1 MNEHGDA
8 LAPGTRIA
16 EFEIVRELGSGG
28 FGVTYLARDRALER
42 MVAVKEYLPRYWG
55 VRGPD
60 GTVGPRASSSEAD
73 YAWGLRRFVEEARA
87 LARLRH
93 AGIVGVHRIIE
104 AGGTAY
110 MVMEYVEGRSL
121 AEEIRSS
128 GPLPEDRVREILT
141 GLAGGLAQVHA
152 AGMLH
157 RDIKPANVM
166 LRAGDG
172 SPVLVDFGAARQQ
185 MGRQSRSITAVLT
198 PGYAPIEQYSARG
211 RQGPWTD
218 VYALGAVAYE
228 ALSGRAPD
236 DAPERAMRDELPP
249 VERVAA
255 SPVSAELAGAVAA
268 ALAMDA
274 GARPQEM
281 GELVGLLSGEGRAG
295 EPFEIEGL
303 PAPGPRPGRDGGAT
317 AGPDGGRQG
326 VRRHWPLWA
335 GGAAAL
341 AQAAALMAEA
351 GESELL
357 SIVILASL
365 VGSGPMILVMG
376 RVTGARIGC
385 GCLVA
390 GGGLAVVGAA
400 LTALP
405 EIADVG
411 GIAIASA
418 ILGPLVGFCPLI
430 LVVARIAGTRIDWPR
445 WWLLAL
451 GWLTVAGIG
460 VLRFYVEEV
469 GVERTILGIPI
480 STTPPVGPFHALMVV
495 LAVISSAVILVVV
508 RATGPRIGRRL
519 WSLMAGG
526 GLAVA
531 GAAAAVVFLG
541 EERSIGTL
549 LFLSV
554 GARTLISSAVIIV
567 VILIV
572 MGVFSDPGEE
582 PERPDGVGGGSPLS
596 RINSS
601 RPGSANATHQDRHA
615 LEALYHAAGGP
626 SWLGGSHNWLTDAPL
641 GRWSG
646 VSVDSAGRVTRL
658 SLYPLYDRP
667 GMIPPE
673 IGKLTSLRRLNLHRN
688 DLTGPISP
696 ELGKLASLRHLNL
709 GWNRFTGGVPPELGK
724 LPAGADVHLS
734 YNRLTGT
741 IPPELGKRNLDL
753 RGNHLTGPTT

>member
-281 GELVGLLSGEGRAG
+281 GELVGLLGGEGEVRVRPELAAVEG
-295 EPFEIEGL
+295 EAAKIPWGNGERTSAAQ
-303 PAPGPRPGRDGGAT
+303 PAPEQTAT
-317 AGPDGGRQG
+317 
-326 VRRHWPLWA
+326 RRWLLW
-335 GGAAAL
+335 
-341 AQAAALMAEA
+341 
-351 GESELL
+351 
-357 SIVILASL
+357 
-365 VGSGPMILVMG
+365 GSG
-376 RVTGARIGC
+376 A
-385 GCLVA
+385 
-390 GGGLAVVGAA
+390 
-400 LTALP
+400 
-405 EIADVG
+405 
-411 GIAIASA
+411 
-418 ILGPLVGFCPLI
+418 
-430 LVVARIAGTRIDWPR
+430 
-445 WWLLAL
+445 
-451 GWLTVAGIG
+451 
-460 VLRFYVEEV
+460 
-469 GVERTILGIPI
+469 
-480 STTPPVGPFHALMVV
+480 
-495 LAVISSAVILVVV
+495 
-508 RATGPRIGRRL
+508 
-519 WSLMAGG
+519 
-526 GLAVA
+526 AVA
-531 GAAAAVVFLG
+531 GVAALVVSLPRDDG
-541 EERSIGTL
+541 EVSDDGEVADSG
-549 LFLSV
+549 
-554 GARTLISSAVIIV
+554 V
-567 VILIV
+567 VSDS
-572 MGVFSDPGEE
+572 GVFSDCAECPKMVVVPAGSYMMGSPESEE
-582 PERPDGVGGGSPLS
+582 GRSDNEGPRRRVTISAPFAVGVHEVTGAEWGACVDAGGCREEVRGGGSWSVSFVSWEDAHRYVAWLS
-596 RINSS
+596 RTTGETYRLPSEAEWEYVARAGTATARYWGEGTAGQCAYANGADAAWSS
-601 RPGSANATHQDRHA
+601 GEAEMRDSAGTRWVACRDGHSGKAPVGTFSPNAFGLHDVLGNVWEWVEDCWHDDYAGAPTDGSVWTEGGDCSFSVVRGGSANS
-615 LEALYHAAGGP
+615 P
-626 SWLGGSHNWLTDAPL
+626 
-641 GRWSG
+641 
-646 VSVDSAGRVTRL
+646 
-658 SLYPLYDRP
+658 P
-667 GMIPPE
+667 G
-673 IGKLTSLRRLNLHRN
+673 SLRSAMRVRHPAHR
-688 DLTGPISP
+688 D
-696 ELGKLASLRHLNL
+696 AFLRYSVRYRDGLVV
-709 GWNRFTGGVPPELGK
+709 GFRV
-724 LPAGADVHLS
+724 A
-734 YNRLTGT
+734 RT
-741 IPPELGKRNLDL
+741 IN
-753 RGNHLTGPTT
+753 